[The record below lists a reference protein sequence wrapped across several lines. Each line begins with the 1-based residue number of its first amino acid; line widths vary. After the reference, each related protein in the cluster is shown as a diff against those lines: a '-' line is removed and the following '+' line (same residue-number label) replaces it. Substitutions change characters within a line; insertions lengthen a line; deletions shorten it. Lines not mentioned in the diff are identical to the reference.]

1 MNNVII
7 GLIGLM
13 SLTCLSARAELQVIA
28 DLGGESAVRFYEPI
42 QPIVND
48 ATQFPAIPPT
58 LQEADLLPIVSHFM
72 SPGKVS
78 ARQFSLPGM
87 LPIFLVGDDDLS
99 RRWLAHHRDQ
109 LIQMQATGLVVQ
121 VNDMTGLTRLRQVA
135 GEQLTLL
142 PVSADDLAQRLQVE
156 HYPILIN
163 AQGLSQ

>member
-1 MNNVII
+1 MLKYFM
-7 GLIGLM
+7 LITLIVA
-13 SLTCLSARAELQVIA
+13 SSVKAELQVIA
-28 DLGGESAVRFYEPI
+28 DLGGESAIRFYEPI
-42 QPIVND
+42 QPIVNE
-48 ATQFPAIPPT
+48 AAQLPAIPPT

-99 RRWLAHHRDQ
+99 RRWLAHHQDR

-121 VNDMTGLTRLRQVA
+121 VNDMTGLERLRQVA

-142 PVSADDLAQRLQVE
+142 PVSADDLAERLQLH
-156 HYPILIN
+156 HYPVLID
-163 AQGLSQ
+163 AHGLSQ